1 MKKLLIS
8 IFLLIFFLVGCSSN
22 NPKTLSDREEIIK
35 WAKEIAS
42 IHNRFEIIMSNY
54 DFLSQVIQKRPPTK
68 SELSQ
73 LTTCVNDVIELY
85 NELDSFTPPKEALS
99 IHAKYVESL
108 TQASNAILY
117 YKIAVS
123 NNDMTY
129 FEKSLNASYEGNLLS
144 SEGYNNF
151 VDLLDK
157 YSISCEEINF
167 CE

>member
-8 IFLLIFFLVGCSSN
+8 FFVSFFFLVGCFSN
-22 NPKTLSDREEIIK
+22 SPKTSSDRADIIR

-42 IHNRFEIIMSNY
+42 IQHRFEIITSNY
-54 DFLSQVIQKRPPTK
+54 DSLNQVIRKRPPTK

-73 LTTCVNDVIELY
+73 LTTYVNDVIELY

-108 TQASNAILY
+108 SQASNTILY

-123 NNDMTY
+123 NNDITY
-129 FEKSLNASYEGNLLS
+129 FEKSLNASYESNRLS
-144 SEGYNNF
+144 SEGYNSF
-151 VDLLDK
+151 VDLIDK